1 MIPIVRELI
10 LANLAIMISIHF
22 VQDLDPFSIG
32 LLCFVFR
39 NVSIVVFVT
48 RKPFTHARLVR
59 AKQGR
64 PARLVD
70 PAGTLVLLL
79 VALGLRLALVRLGL
93 VRREPVA

>member
-1 MIPIVRELI
+1 MAHTLI
-10 LANLAIMISIHF
+10 ANLA
-22 VQDLDPFSIG
+22 
-32 LLCFVFR
+32 
-39 NVSIVVFVT
+39 
-48 RKPFTHARLVR
+48 
-59 AKQGR
+59 QGQ